1 MIETEI
7 RRYLLN
13 ILEKLYKNEIS
24 KNQAIDILTQ
34 NEKLVEQV
42 IQNEVSFDISD
53 CYFMI
58 KHLLEENI
66 SEKEIKYFIEC
77 FRDEREYNLHEKNI
91 RLNIIKEDNSK

>member
-13 ILEKLYKNEIS
+13 ILEKLYNNEIS
-24 KNQAIDILTQ
+24 KNQAIDILAQ
-34 NEKLVEQV
+34 NERLVEQV
-42 IQNEVSFDISD
+42 IPNEVSFDISA

-66 SEKEIKYFIEC
+66 SENEIKYFIEC
-77 FRDEREYNLHEKNI
+77 FRDERKYNLHEKNI
-91 RLNIIKEDNSK
+91 RLNIIKEEKLK

>member
-1 MIETEI
+1 MIENEI

-13 ILEKLYKNEIS
+13 ILEKLYNNEIS

-53 CYFMI
+53 FMI

-66 SEKEIKYFIEC
+66 SENEIKYFIEC
-77 FRDEREYNLHEKNI
+77 FRDERKYNLHEKNI
-91 RLNIIKEDNSK
+91 RLNIIKEEKLK

>member
-1 MIETEI
+1 MIENEI

-13 ILEKLYKNEIS
+13 ILEKLYNNEIS

-58 KHLLEENI
+58 KNLLEENI
-66 SEKEIKYFIEC
+66 SENEIKYFIEC
-77 FRDEREYNLHEKNI
+77 FRDERKYNLQEKNI
-91 RLNIIKEDNSK
+91 RLNIIKEEKLK